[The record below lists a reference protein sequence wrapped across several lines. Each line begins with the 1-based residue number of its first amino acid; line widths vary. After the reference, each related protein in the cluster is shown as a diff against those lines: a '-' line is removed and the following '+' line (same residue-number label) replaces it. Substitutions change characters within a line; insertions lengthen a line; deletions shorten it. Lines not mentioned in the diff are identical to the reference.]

1 MDFQKVKCL
10 IELSIQGDKASFRS
24 LVESHQPFAYAVAF
38 RLLNNDFET
47 EEVVQEAFIRV
58 WKNLTKYDNN
68 MRFTTWLYKIV
79 VNLCYDRIRYF
90 KTTKNLRNVNI
101 SGSVLVNMAS
111 DSNIEQELINRE
123 QADII
128 KFLTDSLTPHQKLVF
143 VLSELEGLS
152 PGEIN
157 EITGLSANKIKSNLY
172 CARQVIKEKLI
183 RIEERIGNYAI

>member
-1 MDFQKVKCL
+1 MKCL